1 MRYVTSIERL
11 PKEEGIIQK
20 GQEDIIEILQTRFEN
35 IPNSMVE
42 TLNSINK
49 ISVLK
54 KLFKRAITINSVAEF
69 QLFMEETLSEV

>member
-1 MRYVTSIERL
+1 MRYITSIERL
-11 PKEEGIIQK
+11 AKEEGIVQNA
-20 GQEDIIEILQTRFEN
+20 QEDIIEILQTRFEN

-42 TLNSINK
+42 TLNGIHE

-69 QLFMEETLSEV
+69 QEFIEQTLSER